1 MLFNWNTQHV
11 FAAGDTIKQM
21 RCGKTKM
28 EQVNVFSF
36 MCHTFK
42 QRYYSIHALQLAFA
56 TYVSKHCLYVC
67 LNLVLALFLY
77 SKQNVK
83 KKHFKCTTTID
94 GWCHIYS
101 NCSGVFIPI
110 KTHYG
115 NDFIL
120 ATRKP
125 KTYIDTG
132 EREMEIERELSISR
146 SRSLT
151 SDLRFLFSTIYF
163 AIETITSHHLRAAK
177 KELVRFFLLLF
188 RIKALLYSSYCS
200 HCGYVWWKL
209 QFSYSH
215 LKHFSLEMC
224 SILSWLSNIMI
235 TIDIISEAKYIIYI
249 LLKFLRFKPISS
261 VVKTIF
267 IYFVPFEILQIL
279 ATI

>member
-1 MLFNWNTQHV
+1 MYFHSCVIHSSKDTTRYT
-11 FAAGDTIKQM
+11 AARI
-21 RCGKTKM
+21 
-28 EQVNVFSF
+28 
-36 MCHTFK
+36 
-42 QRYYSIHALQLAFA
+42 RYLCIP
-56 TYVSKHCLYVC
+56 KHCLYVC
-67 LNLVLALFLY
+67 LNLVLALFLC

-132 EREMEIERELSISR
+132 EREIEIERELSISR

-177 KELVRFFLLLF
+177 KELVRFFYYYLELK
-188 RIKALLYSSYCS
+188 RSYTAVIALIAAMYDENFNSAILISSI
-200 HCGYVWWKL
+200 
-209 QFSYSH
+209 F
-215 LKHFSLEMC
+215 
-224 SILSWLSNIMI
+224 
-235 TIDIISEAKYIIYI
+235 
-249 LLKFLRFKPISS
+249 LLKYAQF
-261 VVKTIF
+261 
-267 IYFVPFEILQIL
+267 YHDYQIL
-279 ATI
+279 